1 MPIADKE
8 SQMPL
13 KQQYAKNTVKQP
25 AERKAA
31 AGKPPK
37 RAKPPAKK
45 GR

>member
-8 SQMPL
+8 AQMPL
-13 KQQYAKNTVKQP
+13 KQQYAKNTIKQP
-25 AERKAA
+25 AERKVAA
-31 AGKPPK
+31 KPPK